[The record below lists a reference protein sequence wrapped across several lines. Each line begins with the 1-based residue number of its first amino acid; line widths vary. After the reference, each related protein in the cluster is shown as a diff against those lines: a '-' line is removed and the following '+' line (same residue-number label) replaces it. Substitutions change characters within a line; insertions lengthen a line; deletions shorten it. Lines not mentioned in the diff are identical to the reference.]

1 MDTYIYI
8 VELTFYHCSGFAEVK
23 LEEWNLIMGN
33 WIKNKKAKGKSIMK
47 DISVIIPVYNTPLDK
62 LEKCIESVLK
72 LKNICDIEVLIIDD
86 GSKDYIKKFFKE
98 KFIGEV
104 VYQYKKNGGVSSAR
118 NRGLDIATG
127 KFVCFVDADDI
138 IIEDAFADLEK
149 IEDYQM
155 ILFDIEVFEN
165 NKKDIWKVLKC
176 NRGMVDKKEIL
187 IELLTSNRMNSPCA
201 KLFSNECIQKN
212 KIRFDENMVT
222 GEDMNFVMDFLTCTS
237 KYYYTEEI
245 AYYYQREDSSR
256 MTRIKRYP
264 DIYYDNMKYLNNR
277 QTSIIDKYKM
287 DEYRCHLVEDQ
298 VNGAYNYL
306 SDLMMLHLFTDTRR
320 KRVSKDIK
328 ELACDTVMLSRKAL
342 MKYKLICKKQWFA
355 IRCLAFVRMLY
366 LKVK

>member
-1 MDTYIYI
+1 
-8 VELTFYHCSGFAEVK
+8 
-23 LEEWNLIMGN
+23 
-33 WIKNKKAKGKSIMK
+33 MK

-72 LKNICDIEVLIIDD
+72 LKNKCNIEVIVIDD
-86 GSKDYIKKFFKE
+86 GSKEYINKFFKE
-98 KFIGEV
+98 KYVGEV
-104 VYQYKKNGGVSSAR
+104 TYQYKTNDGVSSAR
-118 NRGLDIATG
+118 NMGLDVATG

-138 IIEDAFADLEK
+138 IVEDAFENLEK

-155 ILFDIEVFEN
+155 ILFDVEVVEN
-165 NKKDIWKVLKC
+165 GKKNIWKVLNC
-176 NRGMVDKKEIL
+176 NHGVVDKKEIL
-187 IELLTSNRMNSPCA
+187 VELLTGNRMNSPWA

-212 KIRFDENMVT
+212 KIRFDENMIT
-222 GEDMNFVMDFLTCTS
+222 GEDMNFVIDFLTYTS
-237 KYYYTEEI
+237 RYCYTEKI
-245 AYYYQREDSSR
+245 AYCYQREDYSR

-264 DIYYDNMKYLNNR
+264 DIYYDNMHYLNNR
-277 QTSIIDKYKM
+277 QISIIDKYRM

-328 ELACDTVMLSRKAL
+328 ELDCDSATMSRKTL
-342 MKYKLICKKQWFA
+342 IKYKLICKKQWFVM
-355 IRCLAFVRMLY
+355 RCLAFIRMLY